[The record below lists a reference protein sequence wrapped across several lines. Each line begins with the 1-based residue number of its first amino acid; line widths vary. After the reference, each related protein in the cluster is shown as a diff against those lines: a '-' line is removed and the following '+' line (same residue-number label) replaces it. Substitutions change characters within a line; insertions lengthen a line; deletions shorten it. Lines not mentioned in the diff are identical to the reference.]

1 MATPYI
7 TLDKHHFFYPKSKF
21 VNKWQKLL
29 CLHPYC
35 ASMLGKNT
43 EHKWIHITLFEMSVP
58 SSKECKVVTLA
69 IDSWLEANYISL
81 DDSPEEKL
89 RTLIKCFAKINPS
102 VSANLRIQ
110 LEVILSFKGE

>member
-1 MATPYI
+1 
-7 TLDKHHFFYPKSKF
+7 
-21 VNKWQKLL
+21 
-29 CLHPYC
+29 
-35 ASMLGKNT
+35 MLGKNT

-58 SSKECKVVTLA
+58 SSKECKVVIEA

-102 VSANLRIQ
+102 VSANLRVQ